1 MKLIL
6 SAITLTFAVPAAAQT
21 APAVDHSQHSPAQH
35 AQHAQHGA
43 GHDGHKGGHEGHGKD
58 AKHECPMSKDGKKMA
73 CCEHKKGECTMAK
86 DGKKMTCCDHDAH
99 GKADAKAHADHG
111 GH

>member
-6 SAITLTFAVPAAAQT
+6 TAIALTFALPAAAQT
-21 APAVDHSQHSPAQH
+21 GATMDHSQHSPAQH
-35 AQHAQHGA
+35 AQHGAQHGA

-58 AKHECPMSKDGKKMA
+58 MKHECPMGKDGKKMA
-73 CCEHKKGECTMAK
+73 CCEHGKAECTMSK
-86 DGKKMTCCDHDAH
+86 DGKKMTCCEHDAH
-99 GKADAKAHADHG
+99 GKASAGHA